1 MNCDELRDRM
11 LSFPRRYLENF
22 DHVWRWKVS
31 VEDKVTSVLDEDHRN
46 EAFKRLVKILPKWQT
61 YRNGENDSPYK
72 TLKESLQ
79 NISGVYN
86 EIKNYS
92 LLEFDEIPIKSLQQ
106 IWHEFG
112 RVKEFEGKTNNN
124 GIYYAIAACKPL
136 LLIWGQTPAFDTKVR
151 ENFPREYEVKKLDF
165 RMPFKQWYSVMT
177 RISDDLNKRPDCIE
191 AMEEMSHERYGED
204 KLIPYGRY
212 LDIYYWKGK

>member
-1 MNCDELRDRM
+1 MEDE
-11 LSFPRRYLENF
+11 
-22 DHVWRWKVS
+22 VS
-31 VEDKVTSVLDEDHRN
+31 SVLDEDHRN

-61 YRNGENDSPYK
+61 YRNGANDSPYR
-72 TLKESLQ
+72 TLKESLK
-79 NISGVYN
+79 NISGAYN
-86 EIKNYS
+86 EIRKYS
-92 LLEFDEIPIKSLQQ
+92 LLEFNEIPLKSLQH

-112 RVKEFEGKTNNN
+112 RVKEFEGKTNTN
-124 GIYYAIAACKPL
+124 GVYYAIAACKPL
-136 LLIWGQTPAFDTKVR
+136 LLLWGQTPAFDTKVR
-151 ENFPREYEVKKLDF
+151 ENFPREYGVKKLYF